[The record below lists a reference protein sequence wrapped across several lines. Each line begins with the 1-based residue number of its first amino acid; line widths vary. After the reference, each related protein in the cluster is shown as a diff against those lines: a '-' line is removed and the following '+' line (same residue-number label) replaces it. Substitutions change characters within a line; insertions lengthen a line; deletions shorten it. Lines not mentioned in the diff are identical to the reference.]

1 MIKKIIFDCYG
12 TLVDI
17 KTKED
22 FNVFKKLGKKYQL
35 DPVMIKK
42 EFDFYLQ
49 EFSKTNEEFDYLD
62 IFREIYPENP
72 LNFGVDY
79 RKFSIKKIKLYKN
92 VKKFLKNLKIEYD
105 LYLLSNA
112 QRIFIINELKYLQIF
127 DEFKD
132 IVISSD
138 LGIKKPNL
146 DFFKYILD
154 KNKLKADE
162 TIMVG
167 NDYLCDIL
175 SAKQLGLK
183 TLYIKTNLSPDYKNE
198 VIKIKGFNYKKII
211 NEINILQYSK

>member
-1 MIKKIIFDCYG
+1 MIKNIIFDCYG

-22 FNVFKKLGKKYQL
+22 IKLFKKLGKKYNLEPNKLERDYNKLLSEYQN
-35 DPVMIKK
+35 K
-42 EFDFYLQ
+42 F
-49 EFSKTNEEFDYLD
+49 EEFDYIE
-62 IFREIYPENP
+62 IFKKLYPKDP
-72 LNFGVDY
+72 IDFGITY
-79 RKFSIKKIKLYKN
+79 RRYSIKKIKLYRN

-112 QRIFIINELKYLQIF
+112 QRIFIINELKYLGIL

-146 DFFKYILD
+146 KFFEHIIKKNNLD
-154 KNKLKADE
+154 VSE

-167 NDYLCDIL
+167 NDYHCDIL
-175 SAKQLGLK
+175 EAEKLGLN
-183 TLYIKTNLSPDYKNE
+183 TLYIKTSLSPNYPDE
-198 VIKIKGFNYKKII
+198 VVTIKGFNYKKLI
-211 NEINILQYSK
+211 NKINILKYSK